1 MKFCWCTISVKNLDK
16 SINFYQDIVGLPL
29 GRRFPGGPGVEIC
42 FMGEGETK
50 LELVCEQKYSIP
62 TGVGVS
68 LGFEVKSVEDM
79 LDFLKEREIE
89 PSSGPFQPNPH
100 IKFFFIEDPD
110 GYSVQFV
117 ESLSIF

>member
-1 MKFCWCTISVKNLDK
+1 MKFCWCTLSVKNLDK

-29 GRRFPGGPGVEIC
+29 GRRFPAGPGVEIC

-117 ESLSIF
+117 ENL

>member
-1 MKFCWCTISVKNLDK
+1 
-16 SINFYQDIVGLPL
+16 
-29 GRRFPGGPGVEIC
+29 
-42 FMGEGETK
+42 
-50 LELVCEQKYSIP
+50 
-62 TGVGVS
+62 
-68 LGFEVKSVEDM
+68 M

-117 ESLSIF
+117 ENLSIF